1 MTKESIMLLKELIAE
16 KDSRLEAIGRRLE
29 ILRALVLNAEDS
41 NELALL
47 SQEVKELGEE
57 ISFLTNSRKA
67 LQKEVNDFYKPA
79 A

>member
-29 ILRALVLNAEDS
+29 ILRSLVLNAEDS
-41 NELALL
+41 NELSLL

-57 ISFLTNSRKA
+57 ISFLTNSRKM

>member
-1 MTKESIMLLKELIAE
+1 MTKESVALLKELIRE
-16 KDSRLEAIGRRLE
+16 KDARLEAIGRRLE
-29 ILRALVLNAEDS
+29 ILRSLVLNAEDS
-41 NELALL
+41 NELSLL

-57 ISFLTNSRKA
+57 ISFLTNSRKT

>member
-16 KDSRLEAIGRRLE
+16 KDARLEAIGRRLQT
-29 ILRALVLNAEDS
+29 LRTLVVNAEDS
-41 NELALL
+41 NELSML

-57 ISFLTNSRKA
+57 IAFLTNSRKA
-67 LQKEVNDFYKPA
+67 MQKEVNDFYRPA